1 MGGKGKLSIR
11 DIHICFVL
19 YKSLEELRVTQCLL
33 QNDYSTGFKAIYL
46 TFLKY
51 NIYISERN
59 EEKKRV
65 QNKKIGRFFEN
76 RIIS

>member
-1 MGGKGKLSIR
+1 MRKKGKLSIR

-33 QNDYSTGFKAIYL
+33 QNDYSTGFKAVYL
-46 TFLKY
+46 TFL
-51 NIYISERN
+51 NIIYTYQRN

-65 QNKKIGRFFEN
+65 QNIGRF
-76 RIIS
+76 

>member
-1 MGGKGKLSIR
+1 MRKKGKLSIR

-46 TFLKY
+46 TTLKY
-51 NIYISERN
+51 NIYIS
-59 EEKKRV
+59 KKRRKETCTE
-65 QNKKIGRFFEN
+65 QKN
-76 RIIS
+76 RPFLRK